1 MEQYLKHEDAMFSLY
16 NYTQAMNTESDA
28 IDEQCLKIESDIE
41 KYQQTVAEQNQ
52 LKFTK
57 MHEMETKLV
66 QNQQMMED
74 LSHQISIQRDSVEQL
89 SKKIQSMF
97 YKLQC
102 DQLLLESKN
111 QKQKVKNRLLFQLEN
126 KIVSLTR
133 QTASETNVLEFSAA
147 IEQRAVDII
156 NDYELSTRKNDRRSP
171 SIGPSSP
178 AHLPAEYL
186 TDGVDFGIDD
196 WMLEAEDSDKPVDLN
211 ALKATFMKKAQRM
224 RSFEETM

>member
-1 MEQYLKHEDAMFSLY
+1 MKHEDAMFSLY
-16 NYTQAMNTESDA
+16 NYTQAMNTESDT

-41 KYQQTVAEQNQ
+41 KYQLTVEEQNQ
-52 LKFTK
+52 LKY
-57 MHEMETKLV
+57 TKLNELENKLD
-66 QNQQMMED
+66 QNHKAID
-74 LSHQISIQRDSVEQL
+74 HLSQEIAIQRDSVEQL

-102 DQLLLESKN
+102 DQLLLDSKN
-111 QKQKVKNRLLFQLEN
+111 QKQKVRNRLLFQLEN

-156 NDYELSTRKNDRRSP
+156 NDYELSTRNHDRHSP

-178 AHLPAEYL
+178 AHLPAQYL
-186 TDGVDFGIDD
+186 TDGVDFSLDD
-196 WMLEAEDSDKPVDLN
+196 WMQEAEDSDKPMDLN
-211 ALKATFMKKAQRM
+211 ALKASFMTKAQLM
-224 RSFEETM
+224 RSFEETSPL